1 MIKLTI
7 QVTDI
12 TTVMVL
18 YDVIRVYR
26 SDARDGT
33 YTVIDTVALIAGVS
47 DYVFNDSSGTPDD
60 WYKSTY
66 YNTSNSN
73 ESSFSNAVH
82 GTAVIFHDVTYP
94 PEFAFNTE
102 EQVLIRKIRRY
113 IGDLRGLGRLYID
126 QETGEFCS
134 NILDDN
140 RTVDIADKIWPVYV
154 TVDGSEFTT
163 LTDPVV
169 QGYQYLT
176 FSGTLISGSQTKV
189 IEIWYHTFKFSDRQ
203 VYESYGDA
211 MIPPGLTAANVT
223 QDHLVLQAAIDLL
236 QNMYA
241 EDAVDDGATI
251 KDDQTTYDPSPGLK
265 EREKIIMRLQKIL
278 DALIKQ
284 YMFSELGG
292 VLID

>member
-1 MIKLTI
+1 MIRLTV
-7 QVTDI
+7 QVSDI
-12 TTVMVL
+12 TTVMTL
-18 YDVIRVYR
+18 YDVIRIYR
-26 SDARDGT
+26 SDAIDGT
-33 YTVIDTVALIAGVS
+33 YVLLGAMTLVAGVS
-47 DYVFNDSSGTPDD
+47 DYVFTDTDGTPDN

-66 YNTSNSN
+66 YNTGNSN
-73 ESSFSNAVH
+73 ESSFSNAVR
-82 GTAVIFHDVTYP
+82 GTTAIFHDVTYP
-94 PEFAFNTE
+94 PEYAFDAA
-102 EQVLIRKIRRY
+102 EQLITRRIRRY
-113 IGDLRGLGRLYID
+113 IGDFKELGRLYID

-134 NILDDN
+134 NILEDN
-140 RTVDIADKIWPVYV
+140 LTIDVADKIWPVYV
-154 TVDGSEFTT
+154 TVDGAEFTT

-203 VYESYGDA
+203 VYEAYGDA
-211 MIPPGLTAANVT
+211 MIPPGLTANSVT

-241 EDAVDDGATI
+241 EDVVDDGATI
-251 KDDQTTYDPSPGLK
+251 RDDQTTYDPSPGLR
-265 EREKIIMRLQKIL
+265 EREKTITRLQKIL

-284 YMFSELGG
+284 YTFSELGG